1 MATIQKTKTVTAT
14 RCHLKV
20 VGSRI
25 ATDRHITFAI
35 NGEFVALGSI
45 VEVSM
50 DEATDLVARG
60 LAVDATEQEVEAAG
74 EDIVISP
81 SRNETWRDA

>member
-25 ATDRHITFAI
+25 TPDRHITFAI
-35 NGEFVALGSI
+35 NGHFVALGSI

-50 DEATDLVARG
+50 GDATDLVARG

-74 EDIVISP
+74 ENIVIAP
-81 SRNETWRDA
+81 SRNDTWRDA